1 MARLTITLPD
11 DVHRELRLRSASS
24 GLPIGELIAQ
34 AIDDQRLLA
43 RERLRQL
50 MQAAAANASV
60 GEPALT
66 EDEVME
72 LAIQETHAVREEV
85 AAERRRRSSRG

>member
-1 MARLTITLPD
+1 
-11 DVHRELRLRSASS
+11 
-24 GLPIGELIAQ
+24 
-34 AIDDQRLLA
+34 
-43 RERLRQL
+43 
-50 MQAAAANASV
+50 V
-60 GEPALT
+60 GEPTLT

>member
-34 AIDDQRLLA
+34 AIDDQRQLA

-50 MQAAAANASV
+50 MQGAATNPS
-60 GEPALT
+60 GSGPALT

-72 LAIQETHAVREEV
+72 LAIEETHAVREQ
-85 AAERRRRSSRG
+85 AAADRRRRPGRG